1 MRLLALSKQER
12 RIALFLIIG
21 LVVGAVVNA
30 YKGHRGVRLDNVE
43 AVASMDSLRREFV
56 ARACLLRAGSAA
68 ALVDSGAQASVPVP
82 THRRVWVVDINRA
95 SAEELQ
101 KLPHIGPALAQ
112 RIVAYRQQQGPFR
125 SIEEIK
131 RVKGIGEHTFA
142 RIRPYLTIG

>member
-1 MRLLALSKQER
+1 MKLLALSKQER
-12 RIALFLIIG
+12 RIALFLLIG

-43 AVASMDSLRREFV
+43 TVASMDSLRREFV
-56 ARACLLRAGSAA
+56 ARASLSGAGSAA
-68 ALVDSGAQASVPVP
+68 TLVDSGPQASVPVP
-82 THRRVWVVDINRA
+82 THRGLRVVDINRA

-101 KLPHIGPALAQ
+101 KLPHIGPTLAQ

-131 RVKGIGEHTFA
+131 RVKGIGEQTFA